1 MRTDQKYI
9 EPISIDDL
17 RLHSRQYIQ
26 EKIQRNNTDTHWA
39 LMADEI
45 AKEVQ
50 QGRMAGPFEAPPW
63 LGTDTVPLTIHA
75 HTSNLLPLPHQDPII
90 AI

>member
-1 MRTDQKYI
+1 
-9 EPISIDDL
+9 
-17 RLHSRQYIQ
+17 
-26 EKIQRNNTDTHWA
+26 
-39 LMADEI
+39 MADEI

-90 AI
+90 ALKPSASNRPDPHFFIVLCACL